1 MKYTLP
7 KGGYARTEE
16 YRGTTTNYKDD
27 EDVKALKKS
36 VRLHNEVVRAN
47 SRRLGRIS
55 GVLRRVRVKGR
66 GPRLSS
72 FYHTL
77 VSEATHF
84 DIYEGE
90 DTEAMYQF
98 QREMDTGM
106 SPGELRRYDKL
117 KMEANQIKWNAIW
130 RKRKKE
136 LLRKDKLC

>member
-55 GVLRRVRVKGR
+55 GILRRVRVKGR

-72 FYHTL
+72 FYHTQL
-77 VSEATHF
+77 DEATHF

-98 QREMDTGM
+98 RREMDTGM
-106 SPGELRRYDKL
+106 TPGELKKHDKL
-117 KMEANQIKWNAIW
+117 ILAAREIEWKAMV
-130 RKRKKE
+130 RKRRKE
-136 LLRKDKLC
+136 LH